1 MGGILAFYS
10 PYPRAGK
17 STALRCIAG
26 LAQARNVEVRC
37 ESFAR
42 PIRRFVQDLLHKSGV
57 PYRDVPKDA
66 PLPGVPGG
74 KSFRDFMIAM
84 GQSLRSVWPDIWVER
99 LRGEIRSHRDE
110 LVVVDDLRMP
120 NEYNMLREEGAKIVR
135 IEVPGRPIV
144 VSSTEGLLEWAE
156 FDATV
161 TNSMENLHLFE
172 ADLIRTAIELFR
184 KEFQYER

>member
-1 MGGILAFYS
+1 MEGILAFYS

-17 STALRCIAG
+17 STAQRCIAD

-42 PIRRFVQDLLHKSGV
+42 PIRCFVQDLLHKSGV
-57 PYRDVPKDA
+57 PYREVPKDA
-66 PLPGVPGG
+66 PLPGISGG
-74 KSFRDFMIAM
+74 NSFRDFMIAM
-84 GQSLRSVWPDIWVER
+84 GQSLRSVWPDVWAER

-110 LVVVDDLRMP
+110 LVVVDDLRME
-120 NEYNMLREEGAKIVR
+120 NEYRMLREEGAKIVR

-161 TNSMENLHLFE
+161 TNSMEDLHSFE
-172 ADLIRTAIELFR
+172 ADLIRTALDLFR
-184 KEFQYER
+184 EELRHEG